1 MGPLDVVDFP
11 ESFQK
16 LLFYLK
22 GSITP
27 ALGARGGQTRQLFV
41 LLL

>member
-1 MGPLDVVDFP
+1 MGPLDVVHFRQ
-11 ESFQK
+11 SFQK
-16 LLFYLK
+16 LLFHLK

-27 ALGARGGQTRQLFV
+27 ALGARGGQTRQLIV

>member
-1 MGPLDVVDFP
+1 MGPLDVVHFRQ
-11 ESFQK
+11 SFQK
-16 LLFYLK
+16 LFFLVK
-22 GSITP
+22 GLITP